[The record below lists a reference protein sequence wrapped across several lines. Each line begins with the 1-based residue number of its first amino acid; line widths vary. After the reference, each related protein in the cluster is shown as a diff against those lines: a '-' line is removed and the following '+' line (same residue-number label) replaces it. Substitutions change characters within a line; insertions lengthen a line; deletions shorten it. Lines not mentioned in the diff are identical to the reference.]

1 MHLHILSQD
10 GLATLQLCARCGV
23 AVHVAGVFAS
33 GLLLG
38 GDMRHRVCGM
48 AQVTALLETPQACS
62 SAETPS
68 RTKPR
73 RRRSSIGTS
82 AASRLYL
89 GCISADLS

>member
-1 MHLHILSQD
+1 MHLHLYLSQD
-10 GLATLQLCARCGV
+10 GLATLQLCARRGV

-73 RRRSSIGTS
+73 RQRSSIGTS
-82 AASRLYL
+82 AVSRLYL
-89 GCISADLS
+89 G